1 MRSFKEQNKIAWN
14 EAKYKKTLSE
24 YELKVYK
31 SLDRLTKDT
40 LVIEYLKGNTFD
52 ILNESSMK
60 KIDALTYEANKD
72 EIDRK
77 KQKEQN
83 KIAKSNETE
92 EDKLVRFFNTQGI
105 NNPTNATLNA
115 FKKQKIMAN
124 YDNFYHT
131 LGMFTLNMEKQA
143 KYNYYMSQQKQN
155 FIQIAQL
162 DILIKQNNDSL
173 NQNHENLKQ
182 NEQIIELLTQI
193 ANK

>member
-1 MRSFKEQNKIAWN
+1 
-14 EAKYKKTLSE
+14 
-24 YELKVYK
+24 
-31 SLDRLTKDT
+31 
-40 LVIEYLKGNTFD
+40 
-52 ILNESSMK
+52 MK

-173 NQNHENLKQ
+173 NQNHEILKQ